1 MVSTR
6 CKHKVGA
13 GVERDVQEEE
23 EEKEKTLLPGAL
35 LGREAEKAKGLP
47 KELEAKKVEV
57 RAPAKQRQTR
67 WDRYL
72 RKFNYMKALDAALE
86 VGVGMM
92 SER

>member
-1 MVSTR
+1 M
-6 CKHKVGA
+6 
-13 GVERDVQEEE
+13 
-23 EEKEKTLLPGAL
+23 
-35 LGREAEKAKGLP
+35 
-47 KELEAKKVEV
+47 EV

-86 VGVGMM
+86 VSEGVM